1 MSIGGSMSAPGK
13 RSIGRKIAIVSAC
26 LLGILL
32 VPGPLIVRTFVA
44 HPFSMPSGSMM
55 PTMLIGDHFFVSK
68 SAYGFTRYSLPFS
81 PPVLSRRIF
90 AAEPLRG
97 DLVVF
102 RLPRDGATDFVKRV
116 VGMPGDRVQMINGE
130 LHLNGQAVK
139 RERVDDFV
147 YDDGDKTVRAKCWR
161 ETLPNGV
168 SYETLDLEDNGF
180 LDNTPVFTVPAG
192 SYFMLGD
199 NRDNS
204 VDSRVMNQVG
214 YIPADHLIGR
224 ITMIFY
230 SVDEK
235 SNVRYDRIGLT
246 PH

>member
-1 MSIGGSMSAPGK
+1 M
-13 RSIGRKIAIVSAC
+13 GRKIAVALAC

-32 VPGPLIVRTFVA
+32 LPGPLIVRTFVA
-44 HPFSMPSGSMM
+44 QPFNMPSGSMM
-55 PTMLIGDHFFVSK
+55 PTMLIGDYFFVSK
-68 SAYGFTRYSLPFS
+68 LAYGYTNRSLPFS
-81 PPVLSRRIF
+81 PPIFSRRIF
-90 AAEPLRG
+90 AAEPQRG

-102 RLPRDGATDFVKRV
+102 RLPRDEATDFVKRV
-116 VGMPGDRVQMINGE
+116 VGLPGDRVQMIGGQ

-139 RERVDDFV
+139 RERADDFV
-147 YDDGDKTVRAKCWR
+147 YDDGGKTVRARRWR

-180 LDNTPVFTVPAG
+180 LDNTAVFTVPADH
-192 SYFMLGD
+192 YFMLGD

-204 VDSRVMNQVG
+204 IDSRMPSQFG

-230 SVDEK
+230 SIDEK
-235 SNVRYDRIGLT
+235 KNVRYDRMGQS